1 MSLRIR
7 WQTRRTRY
15 ELLRLKDQLEL
26 AQKAHALL
34 EEKYKVLMQE
44 AARIRMT
51 LLPLQ
56 DELTSRAEKSYMLL
70 SEAICSLGLRKV
82 YRAALS
88 CSAND
93 NVEIRWDAIRGFST
107 PRLTSKIRVRTPL
120 ERGYGLTDTN
130 HFLDLAAESF
140 EETTISLIEVA
151 EVENVLRILE
161 EETRKTGIRVLALE
175 KVMIPSL
182 ESEIKT
188 IEEKLEEKE
197 REGHITIKWFTES
210 LQENL

>member
-1 MSLRIR
+1 
-7 WQTRRTRY
+7 
-15 ELLRLKDQLEL
+15 LKDQLEL
-26 AQKAHALL
+26 AQKAHNLL

-44 AARIRMT
+44 AARMRMT
-51 LLPLQ
+51 LIPLQ
-56 DELTSRAEKSYMLL
+56 EELMSRAEKSYTLL
-70 SEAICSLGLRKV
+70 SEAICSLGFRKA

-88 CSAND
+88 TNAND
-93 NVEIRWDAIRGFST
+93 NVEVRWYAIRGFST

-120 ERGYGLTDTN
+120 ERGYGLTDTD

-140 EETTISLIEVA
+140 EETTMSLIEVA
-151 EVENVLRILE
+151 EMENVLRILE
-161 EETRKTGIRVLALE
+161 DESRKTGIRVSALE

-182 ESEIKT
+182 ENEIKT

-197 REGHITIKWFTES
+197 REGYIVIKWFKEG

>member
-1 MSLRIR
+1 MTLRIR
-7 WQTRRTRY
+7 WKTRRTRY
-15 ELLRLKDQLEL
+15 ELLKLKDQLEL
-26 AQKAHALL
+26 AQKAHTLL
-34 EEKYKVLMQE
+34 EEKYKMLMQE
-44 AARIRMT
+44 AAHIRMT

-56 DELTSRAEKSYMLL
+56 EELVSKAEKSYMLL

-88 CSAND
+88 SNAND

-130 HFLDLAAESF
+130 NFLDLAAGSF

-151 EVENVLRILE
+151 ELENVLRILE
-161 EETRKTGIRVLALE
+161 KETRETGIRVLALE

-182 ESEIKT
+182 ENEVKT

-197 REGHITIKWFTES
+197 REGHIMIKWFTES
-210 LQENL
+210 LQETL